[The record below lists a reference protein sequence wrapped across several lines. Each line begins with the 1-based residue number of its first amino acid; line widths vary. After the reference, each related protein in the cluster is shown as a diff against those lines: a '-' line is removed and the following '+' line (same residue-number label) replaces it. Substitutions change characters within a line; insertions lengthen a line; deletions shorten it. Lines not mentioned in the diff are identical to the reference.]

1 MKKLLFVLLAV
12 VFMFSVVGCSMSN
25 LITETSDAST
35 TSDAEESV
43 EATDDVITVGFTV
56 QDLTNEYF
64 ATLIKG
70 IEDHQDE
77 YGIKVIVND
86 AKSDAT
92 AQVTAIENFVTQGV
106 DAIVICPIDPVAPEN
121 AVAEAEAAGIP
132 VISWSEFVEGSTGF
146 LTLDQH
152 QYGYTAGTI
161 AGNWIAENF
170 ENQADAKVMFVYVP
184 EVTALAERGQ
194 GLIDG
199 VTDIC
204 PDITVVAEQ
213 AGNTPEAGMEAA
225 ETVLINNPDLNV
237 IVCGNDAAALGAYE
251 AMAAAGKDGEKVCIV
266 GLDANSEA
274 IAKIKEGGMYV
285 GTVDIGTYDQGTK
298 FLEIVKKRLSEGPL
312 EDPQYVDF
320 IPVTSEN
327 IDNY

>member
-1 MKKLLFVLLAV
+1 MKKLLVVMLAVLFVL
-12 VFMFSVVGCSMSN
+12 SVTGCSMSN
-25 LITETSDAST
+25 PIADTNNETT
-35 TSDAEESV
+35 TSDAEQST
-43 EATDDVITVGFTV
+43 EAADDVITVGFTV

-77 YGIKVIVND
+77 YNIKMIVND

-106 DAIVICPIDPVAPEN
+106 DAIVICPIDPIAPEN

-161 AGNWIAENF
+161 AGNWIKDNF
-170 ENQADAKVMFVYVP
+170 ENPADAKAMFVYVP

-199 VTDIC
+199 VKDIV
-204 PDITVVAEQ
+204 PDVTVVAEQ

-285 GTVDIGTYDQGTK
+285 GTVDIGTYDQGVK
-298 FLEIVKKRLSEGPL
+298 FLEIVKKRLAEGPL
-312 EDPQYVDF
+312 ADPQYVDF

-327 IDNY
+327 IDKY